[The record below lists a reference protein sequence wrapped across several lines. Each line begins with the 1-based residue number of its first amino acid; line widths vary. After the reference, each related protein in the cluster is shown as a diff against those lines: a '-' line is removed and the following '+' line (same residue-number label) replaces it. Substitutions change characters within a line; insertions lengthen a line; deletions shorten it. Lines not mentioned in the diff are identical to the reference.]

1 MKKTI
6 KKEFLFMAIGLFLV
20 MVIGITVIIGEV
32 TKIEQ
37 AEQLV
42 TDGYISMEK
51 YYGRVEKKIET
62 CQKYANIL
70 TALSDEDMLIA
81 GDISGNMETEEEAI
95 AQYLTEMEKLT
106 KDISEQSL
114 TDSFMTYSSV
124 NKELMEQLKECRQAR
139 DDGDIAKAKSIIG
152 GSALEKIQARES
164 ACNDFQEKLDENV
177 KISAQNMKAR
187 TEKTYLISVT
197 IGICF
202 LLICAIA
209 YILVNKAIIKPLKKA
224 SLQLNQMVEDIQ
236 NGTGDL
242 SIRIPVKRMD
252 EIGQLVTGVNLFVE
266 KLQNIMKQL
275 KDGSSDMDEVADKMN
290 RQAGNIGEETM
301 NMSAVIEELSAGIME
316 INDRSGQVSERVGKI
331 VENVRDIS
339 EETGNG
345 VQFVDKMRERADYI
359 EKKTAESKKETNDM
373 IGSLGHSI
381 ADSLKGSKKIYEIG
395 NLTEQILGIAEQTN
409 LLALNA
415 AIEAARV
422 GEAGKGFAVV
432 ASEIRELADNS
443 RETMGEIQTINM
455 SVTTA
460 VSTLIEQ
467 VEKMMEFLNQNIL
480 QDYNGF
486 EMMASRYRQDAD
498 YMGDFCGT
506 INHNVQDMYQAMDE
520 MKENMDTIATSIDES
535 SEGLQ
540 GFAGSVEDLAK
551 AVEDIKEQSYVNQT
565 VSNGLKGETER
576 FINI

>member
-6 KKEFLFMAIGLFLV
+6 KKEFLFMAVGLFLV
-20 MVIGITVIIGEV
+20 MVIGITVIIEEV
-32 TKIEQ
+32 RKIEE

-42 TDGYISMEK
+42 TEGYISLEK

-70 TALSDEDMLIA
+70 AALSDEDMLIA
-81 GDISGNMETEEEAI
+81 GDISGNMKTEEDDVAD
-95 AQYLTEMEKLT
+95 YLAK
-106 KDISEQSL
+106 
-114 TDSFMTYSSV
+114 
-124 NKELMEQLKECRQAR
+124 MEQLTDEISEKSLSESFETYIQINQELMALLDDCRLAR

-152 GSALEKIQARES
+152 GSALEKIQEREVV
-164 ACNDFQEKLDENV
+164 CIDFQEKLDANV
-177 KISAQNMKAR
+177 KQSAQNMKER
-187 TEKTYLISVT
+187 TEKTYLISVI

-202 LLICAIA
+202 LAICLVA
-209 YILVNKAIIKPLKKA
+209 YVLVNKAIIRPLKKA

-236 NGTGDL
+236 NENGDL

-266 KLQNIMKQL
+266 KLQDIMKQL
-275 KDGSSDMDEVADKMN
+275 KDGSQNMDTVADKMN

-316 INDRSGQVSERVGKI
+316 ISDRSGQVGERVGMM
-331 VENVRDIS
+331 VENVKGIS
-339 EETGNG
+339 AETGNG
-345 VQFVDKMRERADYI
+345 VQFVDEMRERADYI
-359 EKKTAESKKETNDM
+359 ERKTTASKNETNEM
-373 IGSLGHSI
+373 VGSLGHSI
-381 ADSLKGSKKIYEIG
+381 ADSLQGSKKIYEIG

-443 RETMGEIQTINM
+443 RETMGEIQSINM
-455 SVTTA
+455 SVTTS
-460 VSTLIEQ
+460 VGTLIEQ
-467 VEKMMEFLNQNIL
+467 VEKMMNFINKNIL
-480 QDYNGF
+480 EDYKGF
-486 EMMASRYRQDAD
+486 EMMASRYRADAD
-498 YMGDFCGT
+498 YMGKFCGT
-506 INHNVQDMYQAMDE
+506 INENVQDMYRAMDE
-520 MKENMDTIATSIDES
+520 MKENMDTIAVSIHES

-540 GFAGSVEDLAK
+540 VFSGSVEDLVK
-551 AVEDIKEQSYVNQT
+551 AVEDIKEQSFINQT
-565 VSNGLKGETER
+565 VSNGLKGETEK
-576 FINI
+576 FVNI

>member
-1 MKKTI
+1 
-6 KKEFLFMAIGLFLV
+6 MAIVLFLV

-177 KISAQNMKAR
+177 KRSSQNMKAR
-187 TEKTYLISVT
+187 TKKTYLISVT

-202 LLICAIA
+202 LIICLVT
-209 YILVNKAIIKPLKKA
+209 YILVNKAIIQPLKKA

-236 NGTGDL
+236 ERTRAFHETKDESL
-242 SIRIPVKRMD
+242 IAVKRMD

-345 VQFVDKMRERADYI
+345 VQFVDEMRERADYI

-540 GFAGSVEDLAK
+540 VFAGSVEDLAK

>member
-177 KISAQNMKAR
+177 KRSSQNMKAR
-187 TEKTYLISVT
+187 TQKTYLISVT

-202 LLICAIA
+202 LIICLVT
-209 YILVNKAIIKPLKKA
+209 YILVNKAIIQPLKKA

-236 NGTGDL
+236 NGNGDL

-290 RQAGNIGEETM
+290 RQAGKVNEKAKVNFDSDENKATLKYSTVASGTDMSDPMQDITHHYTFGFDTLVNGTGSEKTTEITKYGVKTTTELDNKVALDGAQFKLFDANGKQLYFTSDGEYTTETSGTYDYIVSK
-301 NMSAVIEELSAGIME
+301 NNGQLTATGLDAGTYTLKESKAPLGYALDKTTYTIVITPTYNELTGE
-316 INDRSGQVSERVGKI
+316 LKNYTVRVNGA
-331 VENVRDIS
+331 
-339 EETGNG
+339 TGNSIT
-345 VQFVDKMRERADYI
+345 FTH
-359 EKKTAESKKETNDM
+359 EK
-373 IGSLGHSI
+373 L
-381 ADSLKGSKKIYEIG
+381 
-395 NLTEQILGIAEQTN
+395 
-409 LLALNA
+409 
-415 AIEAARV
+415 
-422 GEAGKGFAVV
+422 
-432 ASEIRELADNS
+432 DN
-443 RETMGEIQTINM
+443 
-455 SVTTA
+455 
-460 VSTLIEQ
+460 
-467 VEKMMEFLNQNIL
+467 
-480 QDYNGF
+480 
-486 EMMASRYRQDAD
+486 
-498 YMGDFCGT
+498 GT
-506 INHNVQDMYQAMDE
+506 INTTDNAA
-520 MKENMDTIATSIDES
+520 NADTFGINNTPLITLPETGGAGMIALTVAAVV
-535 SEGLQ
+535 LMA
-540 GFAGSVEDLAK
+540 GFG
-551 AVEDIKEQSYVNQT
+551 T
-565 VSNGLKGETER
+565 MFVSLRKR
-576 FINI
+576 KQVK